1 MNPKPQTWSELP
13 SDNPIDLLFRQ
24 KLTAQNVLVARVHL
38 TKGCVVA
45 RHEHFSEQVTV
56 QLSGHTRWQVGPDG
70 MEETF
75 DMVGEQILHLPSNL
89 RHGVVAIEDT
99 LIMDILSPPGAM
111 GIDLQRS

>member
-1 MNPKPQTWSELP
+1 
-13 SDNPIDLLFRQ
+13 
-24 KLTAQNVLVARVHL
+24 
-38 TKGCVVA
+38 
-45 RHEHFSEQVTV
+45 
-56 QLSGHTRWQVGPDG
+56 

-111 GIDLQRS
+111 GIDSQRS